1 MSGFSP
7 AWLALREPADAR
19 ARSTTLTQAA
29 AGRLANRQELRVVDL
44 ACGTGSNVRYL
55 RRHLA
60 ANGRI
65 VRWLLVDHDPV
76 LLSEAQAQLRDDDV
90 ETRALD
96 LGVAFEGA
104 AGALLAGDDLVTA
117 SALLDLVSARW
128 LDALARRCADS
139 GAVALFALTY
149 DGRMRCLPA
158 EPEDELVRELVNRHQ
173 HGDKGFGPA
182 LGPEAS
188 DAAAAAFARVGY
200 RAQRERSDWVLADD
214 VPQLQRELI
223 EGWVQAAEEI
233 APARATTLRD
243 WKARRLAHVRDGQS
257 RLVVGHE
264 DLLAWPS

>member
-7 AWLALREPADAR
+7 SWLALRESSDAR

-29 AGRLANRQELRVVDL
+29 ADRLANRQELRVIDL

-60 ANGRI
+60 ATARI
-65 VRWLLVDHDPV
+65 IRWLLVDNDPA
-76 LLSEAQAQLRDDDV
+76 LLSDAAAQLRDDDV

-96 LGVAFEGA
+96 LNLALEGA
-104 AGALLAGDDLVTA
+104 AGALFAGRDLVTA
-117 SALLDLVSARW
+117 SALLDLVSALW
-128 LDALARRCADS
+128 LDALARRCADV
-139 GAVALFALTY
+139 GVVVLFALTY

-173 HGDKGFGPA
+173 RGDKGFGAA
-182 LGPEAS
+182 LGPDAS
-188 DAAAAAFARVGY
+188 EAAASAFTRVGY
-200 RAQRERSDWVLADD
+200 QTQRERSDWVLADD

-223 EGWVQAAEEI
+223 EGWTQAAEEI
-233 APARATTLRD
+233 EPERATTLRD
-243 WKARRLAHVRDGQS
+243 WKARRLAHVRDGRS